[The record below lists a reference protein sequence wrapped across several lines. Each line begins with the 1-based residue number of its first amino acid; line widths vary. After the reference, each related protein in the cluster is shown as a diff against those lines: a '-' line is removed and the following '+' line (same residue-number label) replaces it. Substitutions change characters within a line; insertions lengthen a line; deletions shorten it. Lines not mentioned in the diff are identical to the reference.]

1 MTAFGLLPGP
11 LDGVKLTVDKLLEEE
26 DEELETVN
34 LSDLDLDI
42 DEYRQRD
49 DVEVERRVRDD
60 GKEAYRVVAHSDEA
74 QELLR
79 PASTGTAAG
88 LESSDEYSSDLDDSK
103 PEPEPDNGGDNDM
116 VREPNDPD
124 DLGRQTRDA
133 RGSEFDMFDNLEDF
147 QTYLEE
153 ELGDAEDEVEV
164 SLEETKDVIRYLENE
179 VISESLEVQETNYDR
194 VSAFVDQVLQPTVDE
209 HYDSITDLVEDARE
223 FRDEGDYDQVR
234 TELGTME
241 RRGQSFED
249 EYDLDL

>member
-1 MTAFGLLPGP
+1 MTAFGILPGP
-11 LDGVKLTVDKLLEEE
+11 LDGVKLAVDELLEEE

-34 LSDLDLDI
+34 LSELDLDM
-42 DEYRQRD
+42 DEYRLRD
-49 DVEVERRVRDD
+49 DVEVERRVRED
-60 GKEAYRVVAHSDEA
+60 GREAYRVVAHSDEA
-74 QELLR
+74 REMLR
-79 PASTGTAAG
+79 PAGTGIAAS
-88 LESSDEYSSDLDDSK
+88 LEDSEDYGSDLDSSK
-103 PEPEPDNGGDNDM
+103 PEPDPDNGGDNDM

-133 RGSEFDMFDNLEDF
+133 RGSEFDMFDNLESF

-153 ELGDAEDEVEV
+153 ELGNAEEEVEV

-209 HYDSITDLVEDARE
+209 HYDSITDLVEDASE
-223 FRDEGDYDQVR
+223 FREEGDYDQVR

-241 RRGQSFED
+241 RRGQDFED